1 MILLSKKKFTL
12 EDQTNFSDFSGDYN
26 PIHLCNIYARKT
38 IYGQI
43 IVHGINILF
52 WSLDLILKKRINI
65 QNIKVKFF
73 KPAFLDE
80 ILYCYWNKEK
90 KIINIKNKYTLICK
104 IKYKLCQN
112 FKPNKRK
119 TKILKRPKIPQNI
132 NIFKFKKFRKN
143 EFGFCGIET
152 NISNKYSNLTKKLG
166 IEVLKEIGFLSY
178 IVGMKFPGLY
188 SLFLSAD
195 ISFKVNND
203 LEFFKISKTDKRINY
218 IWTEFRGKSIY
229 GYLESMLRPK
239 EKKGLENKIIKKYIK
254 PDEFKKFN
262 SLVIGGSRGIGN
274 LVTKIIAIG
283 GGKVRFTYHKG
294 KEESDIINKSFSKNS
309 NVQKAIKLNILSNL
323 EISKLRDIQSINS
336 IFYFPSP
343 KIIKSWNQSHDESL
357 FEIYKLYYFHQF
369 RIIVNKLSTINE
381 KRIFFYPSTIL
392 IDKNEAGFNSYTE
405 AKMLGEKFC
414 SNNKNKNIKFYYPRL
429 PKLLTDQNNDFY
441 NRSEESNLPII
452 LKELRKIQII

>member
-1 MILLSKKKFTL
+1 
-12 EDQTNFSDFSGDYN
+12 
-26 PIHLCNIYARKT
+26 
-38 IYGQI
+38 
-43 IVHGINILF
+43 
-52 WSLDLILKKRINI
+52 
-65 QNIKVKFF
+65 
-73 KPAFLDE
+73 
-80 ILYCYWNKEK
+80 
-90 KIINIKNKYTLICK
+90 
-104 IKYKLCQN
+104 
-112 FKPNKRK
+112 
-119 TKILKRPKIPQNI
+119 
-132 NIFKFKKFRKN
+132 
-143 EFGFCGIET
+143 
-152 NISNKYSNLTKKLG
+152 
-166 IEVLKEIGFLSY
+166 
-178 IVGMKFPGLY
+178 MKFPGLY

>member
-1 MILLSKKKFTL
+1 MLLLSKKKFTL
-12 EDQTNFSDFSGDYN
+12 EDQNNFSDFSGDYN
-26 PIHLCNIYARKT
+26 PIHLCKIYARKT

-52 WSLDLILKKRINI
+52 WSLDSILKERINF
-65 QNIKVKFF
+65 QSVKVKFF

-80 ILYCYWNKEK
+80 MLYCYWHKEK
-90 KIINIKNKYTLICK
+90 KIIDIKNEYTLICK
-104 IKYKLCQN
+104 IKFKLCRN

-119 TKILKRPKIPQNI
+119 TKILKRSKIPQSI
-132 NIFKFKKFRKN
+132 DIFKLEKFRKN
-143 EFGFCGIET
+143 QFGFCGNEISVS
-152 NISNKYSNLTKKLG
+152 NIYTNLTKKFNL
-166 IEVLKEIGFLSY
+166 ETLKEIGFLSY

-195 ISFKVNND
+195 INFKISDD

-229 GYLESMLRPK
+229 GHLESMLRPK
-239 EKKGLENKIIKKYIK
+239 EKKGVKNKIIKKYIK
-254 PDEFKKFN
+254 SDEFKNFN

-274 LVTKIIAIG
+274 LVTRIIANG
-283 GGKVRFTYHKG
+283 GGKVRFTYNKG
-294 KEESDIINKSFSKNS
+294 KEESQTINKSFSKNS
-309 NVQKAIKLNILSNL
+309 NVKKAIKLNILNNS
-323 EISKLRDIQSINS
+323 EISKLRDIPTINS

-343 KIIKSWNQSHDESL
+343 KIIKSWNHNHDESL
-357 FEIYKLYYFHQF
+357 LKIYKLYYFHQF
-369 RIIVNKLSTINE
+369 KTIVSKFSKINE

-392 IDKNEAGFNSYTE
+392 ISKNEAGFNSYIE
-405 AKMLGEKFC
+405 AKILGERFC
-414 SNNKNKNIKFYYPRL
+414 SNNRNKNIKFYYPRL

-441 NRSEESNLPII
+441 NRSEESNLPVI